1 MSAINLIFHLFFFN
15 VRALCRT
22 LGMQN
27 EYIVD
32 RTFKLLIT
40 AGETDICINMCI
52 NDYSIRNAGV
62 EGVI

>member
-1 MSAINLIFHLFFFN
+1 
-15 VRALCRT
+15 
-22 LGMQN
+22 MQN